1 MIYQAY
7 ITKEKSGKRGWKSS
21 AKIRQVGYSL
31 GVYLFSQRISRDGR
45 YKKRVWITLNIKQQG
60 GKGKS
65 IDLCFW

>member
-21 AKIRQVGYSL
+21 AKIRQCL